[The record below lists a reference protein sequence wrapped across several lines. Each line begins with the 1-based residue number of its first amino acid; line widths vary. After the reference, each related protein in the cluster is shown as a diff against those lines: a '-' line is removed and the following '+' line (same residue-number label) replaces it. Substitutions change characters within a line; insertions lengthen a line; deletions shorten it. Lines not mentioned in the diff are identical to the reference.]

1 MSCSTEPEDFCALFH
16 ETLPGRWPCSIGGR
30 LLEVTRTEIGTS
42 ESLLVCGM
50 IDEPSASVLLAQIR
64 GGRNTIL
71 CTSSGRVLAHS
82 ISASLE
88 LGGTVKTLQ
97 AAFEPGSRPVIQA
110 GLATCREDGRMD
122 DFLVGSNSAQGNR
135 ENWIMSLEAV
145 QAPGNLVICELS
157 VPSLA
162 LVNTGVAADSL
173 LETIIEE
180 NPSPALVVDRTG
192 LIKKLNSAAKAMA
205 LEIYGKAEIQGTY
218 FWKWVAEE
226 YREEAKANHDK
237 RIRGYYAP
245 SRYTLGLKPDFR
257 DTMPLLEISV
267 FPLSEGG
274 DSVAFLSR
282 RMDALPECGFPKAEA
297 SLLLEPDAD
306 AEALVGFLMAGTGAE
321 SIVLMLP
328 GKTVTHGNA
337 AGLLEAIPADLPERL
352 WIEDRGVWTL
362 LIPVPGEI
370 GNGVIA
376 LGGLRSNALQPCA
389 ELALKVISML
399 PCFHPSQGDRTRAR
413 AALEQVSRVMEYAKA
428 GREGYER
435 TLRELATVCGA
446 DRAIKAEASPDGS
459 VLRPVV
465 TVGVQGGLPGIP
477 LGSDSI
483 MAWVCVH
490 GRSAFLADPMHDVR
504 MSSVFS
510 DSGSEMA
517 APIIKGDI
525 VTGVVLLAT
534 SSQDGFPGE
543 AMALLETIV
552 GVISALEANIIPDSA
567 AKPAENLDGS
577 LQESVVMELENELS
591 EASAALL
598 GASGLI
604 AGMLHGEGPVE
615 KTMESIRDASGRI
628 ASTASVLVG
637 WLRAEA
643 FGGRPDMRW
652 ADPYDTVLDLVS
664 RWRSFPASSP
674 APIHLEEPDQ
684 RFVACFDPS
693 WLFIAL
699 NSLLRIATANA
710 GPGDSVDV
718 TLSSGSGFWSVQVEN
733 SGRGIPATELPALF
747 RSRSAGAPPQ
757 GTQASGLE
765 IPLAKRFTEA
775 MGGTIALLSS
785 RDRGTR
791 FTLRFKTS

>member
-1 MSCSTEPEDFCALFH
+1 MLFQG
-16 ETLPGRWPCSIGGR
+16 TAPGRWPCSVGGH
-30 LLEVTRTEIGTS
+30 LLEVTRTETGS
-42 ESLLVCGM
+42 FDSLLVCRM
-50 IDEPSASVLLAQIR
+50 IDEASASALLATIR
-64 GGRNTIL
+64 GRRNTIL
-71 CTSSGRVLAHS
+71 CTSSGRVLAV
-82 ISASLE
+82 SLVTPFE
-88 LGGTVKTLQ
+88 PARTSKTLQ
-97 AAFEPGSRPVIQA
+97 SAFEPGSRPAVQA
-110 GLATCREDGRMD
+110 GLGTCREEGRVD
-122 DFLVGSNSAQGNR
+122 DFLVSSSSAQGNR
-135 ENWIMSLEAV
+135 ENWILSLEGV
-145 QAPGNLVICELS
+145 PAPGNLVLCELS

-162 LVNTGVAADSL
+162 IVNTGGTADSL

-192 LIKKLNSAAKAMA
+192 MIKKLNSAARSMA

-245 SRYTLGLKPDFR
+245 SRYTLGLKPDFHN
-257 DTMPLLEISV
+257 MVPMLEISV

-282 RMDALPECGFPKAEA
+282 RMDVVPGCAFPQTEAALLMEPSVDPET
-297 SLLLEPDAD
+297 LT
-306 AEALVGFLMAGTGAE
+306 GFLRAATGAE

-337 AGLLEAIPADLPERL
+337 AGLLEIIPPDLSERL
-352 WIEDRGVWTL
+352 WIENGGVWTL
-362 LIPVPGEI
+362 LIPVPGDN
-370 GNGVIA
+370 GNGTIA

-389 ELALKVISML
+389 ELALKIISML
-399 PCFHPSQGDRTRAR
+399 PCFHPSTGDRTRAR
-413 AALEQVSRVMEYAKA
+413 AVLEQVSRVMEFAKA
-428 GREGYER
+428 GREGFER
-435 TLRELATVCGA
+435 TLRELAAICGA
-446 DRAIKAEASPDGS
+446 DRAIKAEASSDGS

-465 TVGVQGGLPGIP
+465 TVGVKGGLPGIP

-510 DSGSEMA
+510 DSVGEMA
-517 APIIKGDI
+517 APIMKGDI

-534 SSQDGFPGE
+534 SSQEGFSGE
-543 AMALLETIV
+543 AMALLETVV
-552 GVISALEANIIPDSA
+552 GVISALEATAS
-567 AKPAENLDGS
+567 LDGS
-577 LQESVVMELENELS
+577 AQQADSPDGNLQESVVIEIENDLS
-591 EASAALL
+591 EASATLL
-598 GASGLI
+598 SASGQLARLSPAEKDGKLI
-604 AGMLHGEGPVE
+604 Q
-615 KTMESIRDASGRI
+615 SIREASGRI

-643 FGGRPDMRW
+643 FGGSPDMRW
-652 ADPYDTVLDLVS
+652 SDPYDTVVDLVTK
-664 RWRSFPASSP
+664 WRSCPAASQ
-674 APIHLEEPDQ
+674 ATIRFEEPEQ

-699 NSLLRIATANA
+699 NSLLRIATSHA
-710 GPGDSVDV
+710 GPEDSVSV
-718 TLSSGSGFWSVQVEN
+718 SMTGGSGFWSVQVEN
-733 SGRGIPATELPALF
+733 SGRGIPSAELPALF
-747 RSRSAGAPPQ
+747 GGRPGTGPAHGPQ
-757 GTQASGLE
+757 TSGLE

-775 MGGTIALLSS
+775 MGGTITVFSS

-791 FTLRFKTS
+791 FTLRFKTT